1 MYKLLWYIVG
11 LVCILYL
18 ISHYYTLLINK
29 YFIKSK
35 CINYDIYLEQYIQ
48 VISDNNYYMNY
59 GLWDKDNMLLMDANI
74 NLANFMFDKI
84 NQYQPNAANKNILDI
99 GCGYGDQDI
108 LWHKQLN
115 DTCKITAIDISE
127 KQINFACQNRDKQ
140 LIPKN
145 KLVFD
150 MCDAMNVHNKYKDQ
164 RFDTVICLESAFHYP
179 NRPAFFKNVSTLL
192 QPGGIFVIGDIVL
205 NNNNDKLDYP
215 RQVCMNLFMRVFSD
229 FLNMQQDNL
238 IVENEWHSHL
248 SSAGFQIVEKDN
260 ITENTFIPYYNNF
273 FKIYIKKQNLPEWI
287 SSTLISI
294 FNYTQPFSYVIA
306 VCKMK

>member
-18 ISHYYTLLINK
+18 ISHYYTLLIQT
-29 YFIKSK
+29 YFIKSE

-74 NLANFMFDKI
+74 NLANFIYDKI
-84 NQYQPNAANKNILDI
+84 HQYQSNTHNKNILDI

-108 LWHKQLN
+108 LWYKQLN
-115 DTCKITAIDISE
+115 NTSKITAIDISE
-127 KQINFACQNRDKQ
+127 KQINFARQNRDKQ
-140 LIPKN
+140 AIPAH

-150 MCDAMNVHNKYKDQ
+150 ICDAMNVHNKYKAQ
-164 RFDTVICLESAFHYP
+164 LFDTIICLESAFHYP
-179 NRPAFFKNVSTLL
+179 NRPLFFKNVVTLL
-192 QPGGIFVIGDIVL
+192 QPNGIFVIGDIVL
-205 NNNNDKLDYP
+205 NNANYKLDYQ
-215 RQVCMNLFMRVFSD
+215 RQVFMNLFMRIFAD
-229 FLNMQQDNL
+229 FFNIPQDNL
-238 IVENEWHSHL
+238 IVENDWHSNL
-248 SSAGFQIVEKDN
+248 TSAGFHIIEKNN
-260 ITENTFIPYYNNF
+260 ITEKTFIPYYNNF

-287 SSTLISI
+287 ANILISI

-306 VCKMK
+306 VCKTI